1 MRDHFAAGET
11 RPPLTAE
18 RGPPCRFAKL
28 IRFAAG
34 DTRPHLRLLLERD
47 PPAWSDRF
55 AKTEVVRFA
64 AGKTRP
70 HRRLL
75 LERDPPALRDR
86 FAMSRRKADEYV
98 PVRAVGSGTEFD
110 NEIWYELIST
120 IKTVNNLPVEDR
132 HTPLGKSD
140 LKDGDR
146 VTVEYEGKT
155 FEGVV
160 DLESLSPPDSPAER
174 TPSKL
179 PANSKAWKRKRVCP
193 TRYRDEIAAPKPKK
207 RLVEK
212 KSGM

>member
-1 MRDHFAAGET
+1 MLEPKLFALQLGRRARIAAYCWRGTRLHCET
-11 RPPLTAE
+11 VL
-18 RGPPCRFAKL
+18 PCHGVKHTNTY
-28 IRFAAG
+28 I
-34 DTRPHLRLLLERD
+34 
-47 PPAWSDRF
+47 
-55 AKTEVVRFA
+55 
-64 AGKTRP
+64 
-70 HRRLL
+70 
-75 LERDPPALRDR
+75 
-86 FAMSRRKADEYV
+86 

-132 HTPLGKSD
+132 DTPLEKSD

-179 PANSKAWKRKRVCP
+179 PADSKAWKRKRVCP